1 MLTSRMQAFK
11 DTNYFSQAGGM
22 KQMGQAIKNGN
33 SLLPDVAQDDV
44 G

>member
-1 MLTSRMQAFK
+1 MQAFK

-33 SLLPDVAQDDV
+33 NLVSDVARDDV